1 MEGSTKISIIIP
13 VYNGEPYIK
22 RCFDILNKQN
32 FDEPWEIIIVDDA
45 STDKSK
51 EVIKK
56 YRFPNL
62 RLYSLPTNSGQSV
75 ARNLGITKA
84 LGEYIFFQDID
95 DLISVKSLKTLYKTA
110 KDLGVFDAFFS
121 FRSSFRSKLFK
132 FFVSSNNKYQF
143 NKNQYQNRHQVE
155 KYNDFV
161 NSCQNTN
168 FPAGRI
174 TIHRN
179 DLVIND
185 GFKLTLGINPGASYG
200 SSKRWYPEEFV
211 KVATKLSSQYNI
223 VIFGGTEEIDIAN
236 DIEQLLNKKG
246 VDNYQNLAG
255 RTTVSELIE
264 NISQLDL
271 FITGDSGPMHV
282 AAAFQVPTLAI
293 FGPTKDEETGQWMN
307 ERSAIVKTDLNCQPC
322 MKRTCPLK
330 HHNCMKLIKSEDV
343 IQAINNLN
351 TKNLQ

>member
-1 MEGSTKISIIIP
+1 MKLLIELPTWLGDSVMVSPAIENLANYYNKPEITLIGSFLSI
-13 VYNGEPYIK
+13 
-22 RCFDILNKQN
+22 
-32 FDEPWEIIIVDDA
+32 EIYKNHPNVVK
-45 STDKSK
+45 TF
-51 EVIKK
+51 VFNKK
-56 YRFPNL
+56 YVF
-62 RLYSLPTNSGQSV
+62 
-75 ARNLGITKA
+75 
-84 LGEYIFFQDID
+84 
-95 DLISVKSLKTLYKTA
+95 LYKTA

-236 DIEQLLNKKG
+236 DIEQLLIKKG